1 MAEDPFQLFD
11 DSDDEN
17 DNVTADDDLI
27 DNNNESQRMAILDLV
42 QQTNART
49 KEAPSLLA
57 PAPEPP
63 PILPNDARKNDGDGC
78 TGEAHCRIS
87 RNPPCNASHPQDSD
101 KSIVEIHDVKWSPP
115 DYLGPISLVES
126 GAHIGGGRM
135 LIASRD
141 LLPGTLLLLERPLAT
156 WSTEDNKVDVDF
168 VRMVL
173 GSCADVPKLLHD
185 VEDLHPRKSVLD
197 AAADGPNTVSD
208 TDQVKQMMQ
217 VWESQYEHDK
227 DVADLVDDLAVRNI
241 ANADGS
247 RFARSDLLRIMLVL
261 RYNALETGLYL
272 YTAMLNHSDRPN
284 CVKFKKAKITG
295 QSEVRATRSIHQG
308 EMLTIS
314 YVPTIVSHASR
325 RWHLWQQHRFDI
337 GTDLPADWRQMELV
351 AGSLPPSS
359 IDNNDAVGDTVTRR
373 IETTVQEL
381 SSHIEEL
388 EMAREVNLNVAMALE
403 LSSLELCRVADEQL
417 QNQNHLLLL
426 PCLKLHVDACALVQK
441 TSIHA
446 SVRVKLLE
454 RLVGSAMRLLALQ
467 KLYHGPDHFD
477 IARTELDLAEGIS
490 ELLSRN
496 PTRLLSLDTG
506 VGNLQSATQWAS
518 YENELRKDYR
528 RIKEA
533 YENR

>member
-17 DNVTADDDLI
+17 DVSADDDLI
-27 DNNNESQRMAILDLV
+27 DSNNESKRMAILDLV

-49 KEAPSLLA
+49 KAM
-57 PAPEPP
+57 EPP
-63 PILPNDARKNDGDGC
+63 PVHENDATKNDGDGC
-78 TGEAHCRIS
+78 SGEAHCRIS
-87 RNPPCNASHPQDSD
+87 GSPPYNASHLQDSD
-101 KSIVEIHDVKWSPP
+101 KSIVEIHDVKWNAP
-115 DYLGPISLVES
+115 DYQGPISLVES

-141 LLPGTLLLLERPLAT
+141 LLPGTLLLLEKPLAT
-156 WSTEDNKVDVDF
+156 WSTEDNNVDVDF

-173 GSCADVPKLLHD
+173 NSCADVPKLLHD

-197 AAADGPNTVSD
+197 TADGPNTVSNND
-208 TDQVKQMMQ
+208 PVKLMMQ
-217 VWESQYEHDK
+217 VWESQYEHDQ
-227 DVADLVDDLAVRNI
+227 DVADLLNDLAVRNI

-247 RFARSDLLRIMLVL
+247 PFTRSDLVRFMLVM

-284 CVKFKKAKITG
+284 CVKFKG
-295 QSEVRATRSIHQG
+295 GEQSEVRATRSIRQG

-314 YVPTIVSHASR
+314 YVPAILSHASR

-337 GTDLPADWRQMELV
+337 GTDLPDDWRQMELL

-359 IDNNDAVGDTVTRR
+359 IDNEAVGDTVTKR

-381 SSHIEEL
+381 SSHIAEL

-454 RLVGSAMRLLALQ
+454 RLVGSAMRLLSLQ
-467 KLYHGPDHFD
+467 KMYHGPDHFD
-477 IARTELDLAEGIS
+477 VARTDLDLAQGIS

-496 PTRLLSLDTG
+496 PARLLSLDTG
-506 VGNLQSATQWAS
+506 GGNLQSATHWAS

-533 YENR
+533 YEDR

>member
-17 DNVTADDDLI
+17 DATADDDLI
-27 DNNNESQRMAILDLV
+27 DNESKRRAILDLV

-49 KEAPSLLA
+49 KAAPSLLA
-57 PAPEPP
+57 PAGEQPR
-63 PILPNDARKNDGDGC
+63 PILSNDARKNDGDEC
-78 TGEAHCRIS
+78 TGEAHGRIS
-87 RNPPCNASHPQDSD
+87 GSPPYNDSHLQGSD
-101 KSIVEIHDVKWSPP
+101 ESIVEIHDVKWTAPE
-115 DYLGPISLVES
+115 YLGPISLVES

-156 WSTEDNKVDVDF
+156 WSTEDNNVNVDF

-173 GSCADVPKLLHD
+173 GSCADVSKLLHD
-185 VEDLHPRKSVLD
+185 GEDLHPKKSVLD
-197 AAADGPNTVSD
+197 AVDRPKTASD
-208 TDQVKQMMQ
+208 TDQVKLMMQ
-217 VWESQYEHDK
+217 VLESQYEHEK
-227 DVADLVDDLAVRNI
+227 DVADLLNDLAAQNI

-247 RFARSDLLRIMLVL
+247 PFTRSDLLRFMLVL

-284 CVKFKKAKITG
+284 CVKFKG
-295 QSEVRATRSIHQG
+295 GEQSEVRATRSIRHG

-314 YVPTIVSHASR
+314 YVPTILSHASR

-337 GTDLPADWRQMELV
+337 GTNLPDDLRPLELV

-359 IDNNDAVGDTVTRR
+359 VDKNAVGDTVTQR

-381 SSHIEEL
+381 SSHIAEL

-454 RLVGSAMRLLALQ
+454 RLVDSAMRLLALQ

-477 IARTELDLAEGIS
+477 VARTDLDLAQGIS

-496 PTRLLSLDTG
+496 PSRLLSLDTG
-506 VGNLQSATQWAS
+506 SGKLQSTTQWAS